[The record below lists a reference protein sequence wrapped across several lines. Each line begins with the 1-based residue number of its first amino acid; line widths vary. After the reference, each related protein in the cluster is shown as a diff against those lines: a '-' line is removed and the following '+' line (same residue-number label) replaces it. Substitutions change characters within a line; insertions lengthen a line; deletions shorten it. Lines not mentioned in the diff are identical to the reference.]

1 LALHSM
7 IGVLLSNCIGKSRDG
22 HERCEN
28 SSQFEESLREEKRHM
43 HVLTGE
49 ERWVGQVDR

>member
-1 LALHSM
+1 MALHSM